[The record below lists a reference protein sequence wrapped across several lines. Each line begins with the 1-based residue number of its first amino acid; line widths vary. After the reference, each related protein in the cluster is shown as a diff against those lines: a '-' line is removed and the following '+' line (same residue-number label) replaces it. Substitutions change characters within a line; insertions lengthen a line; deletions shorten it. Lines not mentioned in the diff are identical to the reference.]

1 MNESVTAHETW
12 AGAVDHAART
22 SPGRTGLL
30 ARFEREAR
38 ERLGP
43 DATEPQIADAAAAAT
58 KAHCLRLTAASAA
71 ARRAAGRRDDP
82 LPR

>member
-12 AGAVDHAART
+12 AGTADRAAHT

-43 DATEPQIADAAAAAT
+43 DATEPQIADAAEAAM
-58 KAHCLRLTAASAA
+58 KAHCLRLGAASAA
-71 ARRAAGRRDDP
+71 ARRAAGRQG
-82 LPR
+82 